1 MDGLML
7 LDNAAKTANAA
18 NAAQGQEPNTWST
31 VLMFGFWALIIGAM
45 YFILIRPQRKKQKE
59 EEAMRSSIEI
69 GDDVTTIG
77 GIVGK
82 VIAIRDDDETFV
94 LETGSDK
101 TRIRFKKWAISSV
114 DTPDK
119 QPKKDDKKAKK
130 DKKAKADDD
139 KE

>member
-1 MDGLML
+1 MNMFL
-7 LDNAAKTANAA
+7 LDGITSLLGDNQWGSIAMYGLIA
-18 NAAQGQEPNTWST
+18 
-31 VLMFGFWALIIGAM
+31 VMFVAM
-45 YFILIRPQRKKQKE
+45 YFFILRPQRKKQKE
-59 EEAMRSSIEI
+59 EEEMRSSIEV
-69 GDDVTTIG
+69 GDDITTIG

-82 VIAIRDDDETFV
+82 VIAIRDDDEAFV